1 MGVVWLL
8 LLGVNF
14 WNVLGAGFM
23 DSLINPSVINY
34 HEHAT
39 SFIGGLAHGAVFG
52 VKGHIALANILF
64 YVQHVI

>member
-39 SFIGGLAHGAVFG
+39 FLTEGLAHGAMLG
-52 VKGHIALANILF
+52 VKGYMGWAASSSACST
-64 YVQHVI
+64 

>member
-1 MGVVWLL
+1 MSEVWLL

-39 SFIGGLAHGAVFG
+39 SFIGGLAHGAMFD
-52 VKGHIALANILF
+52 VKG
-64 YVQHVI
+64 YVGWAAPSSACRT